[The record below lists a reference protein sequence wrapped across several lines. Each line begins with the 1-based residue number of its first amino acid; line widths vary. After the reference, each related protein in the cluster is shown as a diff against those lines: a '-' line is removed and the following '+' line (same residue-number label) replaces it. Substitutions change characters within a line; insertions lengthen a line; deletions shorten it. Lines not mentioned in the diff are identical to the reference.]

1 MKSKLIPAQITTV
14 EDKIAGNFSFSQIII
29 LLIPIFFACMI
40 YALLPP
46 SMMFVWYK
54 LMVIAVFALFI
65 LPLAIR
71 IKGKIILSWLVSIF
85 RFTLRPKYYVF
96 DKQSSFSREAYL
108 PGKINS
114 KKKAVKQKAQTKT
127 APEQVDIR
135 EVLQLNHLL
144 QDSGFN
150 LIYRASKKGGL
161 NVAFE
166 KISK

>member
-1 MKSKLIPAQITTV
+1 MKSRLIPAQITTV

-29 LLIPIFFACMI
+29 LLIPIFCASLV

-54 LMVIAVFALFI
+54 ILIISVFALII

-71 IKGKIILSWLVSIF
+71 VKGRIILSWLISIF
-85 RFTLRPKYYVF
+85 RFTLRPRYYVF
-96 DKQSSFSREAYL
+96 DKQSSFNRDVYL
-108 PGKINS
+108 PINKDI
-114 KKKAVKQKAQTKT
+114 KKKTIKQKQEIKT
-127 APEQVDIR
+127 IPEQVEIR
-135 EVLQLNHLL
+135 EVLQLDNLL
-144 QDSGFN
+144 QDTGFN

-166 KISK
+166 KVSK